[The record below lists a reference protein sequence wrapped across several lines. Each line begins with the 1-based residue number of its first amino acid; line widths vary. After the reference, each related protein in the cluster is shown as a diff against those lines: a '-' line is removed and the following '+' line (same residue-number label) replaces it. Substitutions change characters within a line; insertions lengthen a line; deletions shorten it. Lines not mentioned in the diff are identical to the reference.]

1 MGFLF
6 ILTRKNSDPW
16 HEALENFEEELKAR
30 RKRRMNEYYT
40 ADKRSNFNPKTKLF
54 LSLLLFFLELR
65 KREIADGRGWVMHF
79 HFFKFFKILKIF
91 FQHE

>member
-65 KREIADGRGWVMHF
+65 KREIADGRRVGYAF
-79 HFFKFFKILKIF
+79 SF
-91 FQHE
+91 FQVF

>member
-65 KREIADGRGWVMHF
+65 KREIADGHCGLCIFVF
-79 HFFKFFKILKIF
+79 SSFLKS
-91 FQHE
+91 